1 MWLGVSLIY
10 AGLLEMMIFLLG
22 LHIVEFA
29 TLMSSGQE
37 ISGGLK
43 LSPGSWVSFA
53 FLKFFGKF
61 PVDIK
66 ITHFS
71 FQRDYFQSLHHT
83 R

>member
-37 ISGGLK
+37 IKRGTQIIPWFLGKLCFLEVFWEISSG
-43 LSPGSWVSFA
+43 
-53 FLKFFGKF
+53 
-61 PVDIK
+61 
-66 ITHFS
+66 
-71 FQRDYFQSLHHT
+71 Y
-83 R
+83 